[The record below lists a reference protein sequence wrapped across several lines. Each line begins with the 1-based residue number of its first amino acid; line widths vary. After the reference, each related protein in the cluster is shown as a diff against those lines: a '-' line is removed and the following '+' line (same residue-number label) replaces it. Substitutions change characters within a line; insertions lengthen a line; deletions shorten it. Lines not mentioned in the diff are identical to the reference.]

1 MLHMTFYSLPFTPER
16 PQATE
21 ARLEK
26 IYEAAKFGLKGDS
39 LALAAGLTPA
49 QYRRLSEFDPLVEMA
64 EMKGRADGEM
74 TAAHRYTL
82 DRLAAEP
89 GRLLVVCAAAT
100 SDAVPAEI
108 AERCDALIW
117 KALPGFD
124 FSAYGIALRH
134 LAAVSPGCDAFVMND
149 SVLGPFASPAAAL
162 ADAPWDLAGF
172 TGSWLFENHIQSY
185 AFQLREVTPGRVAA
199 LAPVLSRRTAFNRYM
214 DVVICQE
221 TRLARVAARTMRV
234 GARFFVADRVAHNPS
249 LHHAAMLARAG
260 VPFIKRSLLTHY
272 AAFQDRTE
280 IAAIVAGHG
289 HPLPEGA

>member
-1 MLHMTFYSLPFTPER
+1 MILSAGSDAIYADWDYAPSLVPWRLRLSRLVRSATLRR
-16 PQATE
+16 PAP
-21 ARLEK
+21 AHRVL
-26 IYEAAKFGLKGDS
+26 YAAM
-39 LALAAGLTPA
+39 PA
-49 QYRRLSEFDPLVEMA
+49 QRWSVYFMYL
-64 EMKGRADGEM
+64 ADGEM